1 MTLARKDTRK
11 RSQERFLKCHEETVQ
26 VLKASRWA
34 KVARS
39 AHYRWLEEDPT
50 YLSRFQAACIKADQ
64 RLMDDAVRR
73 ARNGEGPTLALLQWL
88 RVQNEICESLHRQ
101 DTVRHFGT
109 HLRAR
114 ERESL
119 GPSPHPIRG
128 RQAADVHD
136 PIETEQSPALPSAA
150 FARHNET

>member
-11 RSQERFLKCHEETVQ
+11 RAQERFLKCYEETVQ
-26 VLKASRWA
+26 VLKASQWA

-50 YLSRFQAACIKADQ
+50 YLPRFQAVCIKADQ

-88 RVQNEICESLHRQ
+88 RVQNQICESLQGQEPKHLAEP
-101 DTVRHFGT
+101 TVEAT
-109 HLRAR
+109 PVR
-114 ERESL
+114 E
-119 GPSPHPIRG
+119 
-128 RQAADVHD
+128 
-136 PIETEQSPALPSAA
+136 PAK
-150 FARHNET
+150 